1 MAVANNLLTLVT
13 AKIQEL
19 FNLICFLMF
28 SAKYFIKVRPRMKW
42 EVLVFWLINHYHN
55 WILLQFWLLT
65 KCVYNVYKREQECYN
80 IYKPRLDIA
89 TKSPVTIVRGALNKC
104 VCLC

>member
-42 EVLVFWLINHYHN
+42 EVLVF
-55 WILLQFWLLT
+55 
-65 KCVYNVYKREQECYN
+65 
-80 IYKPRLDIA
+80 
-89 TKSPVTIVRGALNKC
+89 
-104 VCLC
+104 